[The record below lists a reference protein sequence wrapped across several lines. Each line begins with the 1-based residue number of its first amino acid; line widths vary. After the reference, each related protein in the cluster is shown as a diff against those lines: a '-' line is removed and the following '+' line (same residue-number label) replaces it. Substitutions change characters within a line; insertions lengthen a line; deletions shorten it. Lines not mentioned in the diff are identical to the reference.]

1 MDGRLAGDLSLNTP
15 ISDDGGTVEWSDTLV
30 DEAPDAEAIVAEH
43 DESTQR
49 ESALHAALDVLT
61 ERERR
66 VFEARRLTEDPPTL
80 EQLGHEM
87 SISSE
92 RVRQIE
98 TQAFTKVK
106 RAALQKL
113 RTQRRSDEAVLEG

>member
-1 MDGRLAGDLSLNTP
+1 MDRRLAGDLSLNATVS
-15 ISDDGGTVEWSDTLV
+15 SDAGTVELGDTLV
-30 DEAPDAEAIVAEH
+30 DGAPDAEAIVAEH
-43 DESTQR
+43 EENTRQ

-80 EQLGHEM
+80 EELGREM

-98 TQAFTKVK
+98 TRAFAKVK
-106 RAALQKL
+106 RAAWQNL
-113 RTQRRSDEAVLEG
+113 RVRGQVAVAV